1 MRRGRGRLDR
11 PVRDLPAVRLVG
23 ARPEH
28 ADLCWRWRHEPI
40 ARQFNPYDDITLD
53 ELTMRFGAVGH
64 DLRNRSFKSFRWMVE
79 AERLGLVGTVS
90 IRANWSMLHGEIGYQ
105 IGQEWG
111 RRGLGRAAVGELVRV
126 AFVDSDLV
134 RLYATISVGND
145 PSKRLIEAMGFSYEG
160 RLRRHHLIES
170 RFVDQWVYGLL
181 RQEWSARRAG
191 TQTL

>member
-1 MRRGRGRLDR
+1 
-11 PVRDLPAVRLVG
+11 VRLVA

-28 ADLCWRWRHEPI
+28 AELCWRWRHETV

-53 ELTMRFGAVGH
+53 ELTMRFGTVGR
-64 DLRNRSFKSFRWMVE
+64 DLRNQSFKTYRWMVDVE
-79 AERLGLVGTVS
+79 GLGLVGTVS
-90 IRANWSMLHGEIGYQ
+90 IRANWRMLHGEIGYQ

-111 RRGLGRAAVGELVRV
+111 RRGLGRAAVRSLVDL
-126 AFVDSDLV
+126 AFTGSDLV

-145 PSKRLIEAMGFSYEG
+145 PSKRLIEAVGFSYEG

-181 RQEWSARRAG
+181 RQEWSARRDEN
-191 TQTL
+191 QIS